1 MATYKPRVK
10 KWNNKIQQTYRK
22 TQLKWKLK
30 KQLETNVFIHKR
42 KKRVLIEIKRQPKPE
57 RYNVARERE
66 STQCKKQALR
76 NLEPV
81 VATSTTQEDWRWVN
95 CN

>member
-1 MATYKPRVK
+1 
-10 KWNNKIQQTYRK
+10 
-22 TQLKWKLK
+22 
-30 KQLETNVFIHKR
+30 
-42 KKRVLIEIKRQPKPE
+42 LIEIKRQPKPE

-81 VATSTTQEDWRWVN
+81 VATSTTQDK
-95 CN
+95 